1 MKHQLS
7 VNWIINFKRNKKY
20 LLIAFFFVFSTT
32 GFAQVKPIEENPV
45 GILKGLQYE
54 IDITKDPNL
63 GYVPKSRLVEAYQV
77 RQARITQLNLT
88 NRAMLFGWTER
99 GSYSDAVGPSNGN
112 TRPGNGKTSGRM
124 RAVWVDLADATG
136 KTVWVG
142 GIDGGLWKT
151 TDITANPATWIPIN
165 DFFGNLAVSTIC
177 QDPSNTNIMYFGTG
191 EKAINADAVRGAGVW
206 RSLDHGVTWTVM
218 AGTSLFWNVSKMICD
233 ASGNLYVGNNSMTG
247 TVGMQRF
254 NKIPQT
260 WNTITPTGLASRIT
274 DIELSTTGKLHISCG
289 YFNTPAASAGYR
301 FTSAPATVASG
312 TWTSPTTTFPTQY
325 NVDLASKGDD
335 LYALSSNSSWQV
347 PTIYKSTN
355 GGVNWAATGTT
366 PAFTSGQSW
375 YNMAVAVDPTNSNN
389 VVVGALD
396 CYKSVN
402 GGTSWTQISNWVG
415 TVGQYVHADQQAMDW
430 RSNNQLLIASDGGI
444 HYSANG
450 GTTITDRNVNLR
462 IKQFYSVAIH
472 PTSTNYFLG
481 GTQDNGT
488 HQFNGAG
495 LTTTV
500 EVTGGDGAFVHI
512 DQNQGQFQWGSYVF
526 NQYRRSINSGS
537 TWTSVNFSSSAGR
550 FINPTDYDDVNNI
563 MYCSGNANTY
573 IRWDNPQS
581 GSTFTTIAMAGLGG
595 NTVSAVK
602 VSPFTAN
609 TVYFGGGSNGGTP
622 TLIKADNANTAA
634 PTFTSIISA
643 AMQVGSTNLS
653 SIEFGTTQND
663 IVVTFSNYGINNVW
677 VTTNGGT
684 SWTAIDGTG
693 VGALPDMPVRW
704 AMFYPN
710 DNTKVILATET
721 GIWQT
726 ELVNGAATIWD
737 PETSFPNVRVDMLQ
751 YRASDRLLAAATH
764 GRGLFTTIVPA
775 DLFVKDDPADF
786 GAEPNPLSSGVFW
799 ASPDIWVCN
808 TGFNATC
815 LAHTNPTGSNPNT
828 IRINVNNRGGLAS
841 DGTERLLVYWAKA
854 STGLGW
860 DNVWLGTAPLV
871 CITEPTG
878 GYIGTIN
885 IPAGILPG
893 SSQTLSINWTPPDP
907 SNYNCFGADKT
918 HFCLLARIETSTV
931 SPFGMTFPETTDL
944 WLNVKNNNNIAWKNV
959 SITDLNPLGPG
970 IPPPPVVG
978 QNNTTVLIAG
988 DKFSAKKGRNTRL
1001 DFRVPEEEIGKGVED
1016 FANIHIDLG
1025 QFFDNWR
1032 ANGMRGKGFK
1042 VEVLRV
1048 PVYINEREYIWVEKT
1063 LLKLTAPDAYVEG
1076 IDLDPETIGPIGVM
1090 VTQTRDYPNKD
1101 VPLHLDV
1108 IQNEGESNNIVGGEN
1123 YEFRLM
1129 PKLDEKAKPNISEA
1143 IANPENNLKME
1154 VAVGVAS
1161 KIIRAKET
1169 PEVNGNYFVEVWDYN
1184 GRQLVN
1190 KNMRGNIEINANS
1203 WAKGIYVI
1211 RITNTDTRQ
1220 VMVKKV
1226 VL

>member
-1 MKHQLS
+1 MKNNLI
-7 VNWIINFKRNKKY
+7 VNGVNNFKQAQRY
-20 LLIAFFFVFSTT
+20 ILTILLFVLSATA
-32 GFAQVKPIEENPV
+32 FAQSKPMEENPA
-45 GILKGLQYE
+45 GISKSLQYE
-54 IDITKDPNL
+54 IDITKDPSL
-63 GYVPKSRLVEAYQV
+63 GYVPKSRLINAYEE
-77 RQARITQLNLT
+77 RQSRIAQLKSIK
-88 NRAMLFGWTER
+88 RALLFGWTER
-99 GSYSDAVGPSNGN
+99 GSYTDAVGPSNGN
-112 TRPGNGKTSGRM
+112 TRAGNGKTSGRI
-124 RAVWVDLADATG
+124 RAIWVDLADATG

-151 TDITANPATWIPIN
+151 TDITVNPATWTPIN
-165 DFFGNLAVSTIC
+165 DFFGNLAVSSIC

-206 RSLDHGVTWTVM
+206 RSLDHGVTWAVM
-218 AGTSLFWNVSKMICD
+218 TGTSLFWNVSKIICD

-289 YFNTPAASAGYR
+289 YYNTPAINAGYR
-301 FTSAPATVASG
+301 FTSTPATVASG
-312 TWTSPTTTFPTQY
+312 TWTTPTTTFTTQY
-325 NVDLASKGDD
+325 NVDLASKGDT

-347 PTIYKSTN
+347 PTIYKSVN
-355 GGVNWAATGTT
+355 GGVNWAAIPFT
-366 PAFTSGQSW
+366 PTFTSGQSW
-375 YNMAVAVDPTNSNN
+375 YNMAIAVHPLSANT

-396 CYKSVN
+396 CYKTTN
-402 GGTSWTQISNWVG
+402 GGTTAWTKISEWYG
-415 TVGQYVHADQQAMDW
+415 LVGQYVHADQQAMDW

-450 GTTITDRNVNLR
+450 GTTTITDRNVNLR

-472 PTSTNYFLG
+472 PTSTNYFLAG
-481 GTQDNGT
+481 AQDNGT

-495 LTTTV
+495 LTSSV

-512 DQNQGQFQWGSYVF
+512 DQDQPLFQWGSYVY
-526 NQYRRSINSGS
+526 NNYRRSTNGGTS
-537 TWTSVNFSSSAGR
+537 WTAVNNGNIGR
-550 FINPTDYDDVNNI
+550 FINPTDYDDANNL

-581 GSTFTTIAMAGLGG
+581 GSTFTTIAMAGLSGG
-595 NTVSAVK
+595 QVTAVK

-609 TVYFGGGSNGGTP
+609 TVYFGGGTGTP
-622 TLIKADNANTAA
+622 TLIKAANANTAA
-634 PTFTSIISA
+634 PAFTSIISA
-643 AMQVGSTNLS
+643 AMQVANTNLS
-653 SIEFGTTQND
+653 SIEFGTSANN

-677 VTTNGGT
+677 VTSNGGT

-726 ELVNGAATIWD
+726 ELVNGANTVWD

-775 DLFVKDDPADF
+775 DLYVKDDIADF
-786 GAEPNPLSSGVFW
+786 GAEPNPLPSGVFW

-815 LAHTNPTGSNPNT
+815 LSHTNPLGSNPNT

-841 DGTERLLVYWAKA
+841 SGTEILKVYWAKA

-871 CITEPTG
+871 CVTEPTG
-878 GYIGTIN
+878 GLIGTIN
-885 IPAGILPG
+885 IPAGIPPG
-893 SSQTLSINWTPPDP
+893 GSQILSINWTPPDP

-918 HFCLLARIETSTV
+918 HFCLLARILTDLN
-931 SPFGMTFPETTDL
+931 SPFGMTFPETSDL

-970 IPPPPVVG
+970 IPPPPVIG

-988 DKFSAKKGRNTRL
+988 DKFSAKKGINTRL
-1001 DFRVPEEEIGKGVED
+1001 DFLVPREEIGRGVED

-1025 QFFDNWR
+1025 QFFDNWKV
-1032 ANGMRGKGFK
+1032 NGMQGKGFV

-1048 PVYINEREYIWVEKT
+1048 PVYINDKEYVWVDKT
-1063 LLKLTAPDAYVEG
+1063 LLKLTLPDAYVEG
-1076 IDLDPETIGPIGVM
+1076 IDLGPLTIGPIGVM
-1090 VTQTRDYPNKD
+1090 VTQTLDYPNGENP
-1101 VPLHLDV
+1101 VHLDI
-1108 IQNEGESNNIVGGEN
+1108 IQREGGNPAGIVGGEN
-1123 YEFRLM
+1123 YDFRLM
-1129 PKLDEKAKPNISEA
+1129 PKIPANAKANLTEA
-1143 IANPENNLKME
+1143 IANPENDLQME
-1154 VAVGVAS
+1154 IKVNAIN
-1161 KIIRAKET
+1161 KIIRAKENSK
-1169 PEVNGNYFVEVWDYN
+1169 VYGNYFVEVWDYN
-1184 GRQLVN
+1184 GRQVFN
-1190 KNMRGNIEINANS
+1190 KNINGNIEINGNG
-1203 WAKGIYVI
+1203 WATGIYII
-1211 RITNTDTRQ
+1211 RIMNTATRK
-1220 VMVKKV
+1220 VTVKRIQ
-1226 VL
+1226 L